1 MTKIDSIALKIEK
14 EKQTIVDYVT
24 RIIQRKPAKK
34 KRKESNSPKKSCES
48 C

>member
-24 RIIQRKPAKK
+24 RIIQRKACKK
-34 KRKESNSPKKSCES
+34 EKERK
-48 C
+48 